1 MCSLT
6 ADPKKGTPR
15 ADLLSWTRM
24 VKKSSG
30 LDNIMGLDGL
40 ITRLRASPS
49 GTPFN
54 VCLSSSR
61 SDRPLGVPSEFLV
74 IAS

>member
-1 MCSLT
+1 MCNST
-6 ADPKKGTPR
+6 ADPKKGMPR

-30 LDNIMGLDGL
+30 LDDIMDLDGL

-54 VCLSSSR
+54 VCPSSSR
-61 SDRPLGVPSEFLV
+61 SVRP
-74 IAS
+74 